1 MKFTMNAKDLK
12 VMMEKGMTAINKKL
26 TFSTLTRLYFQ
37 IDENGILKVWGT
49 DMDHWAEVRTDNIYN
64 IQPGVLGIDVD
75 DIKIIS
81 KMSGE
86 ITLEDVTTDDM
97 EVGKI
102 NIKCGKKIVTIP
114 RYQNTD
120 IFLPSMD
127 ESEKKIM
134 SVKENWL
141 LETVVNLN
149 TYTAN
154 DDNRKIMQV
163 FNFNTKSKRIE
174 ALDGYRIGMRT
185 LENQTIYETTENPFD
200 TVKIH
205 NKCVPVFKKLM
216 DKKSEKEIEIYQD
229 EKYIRLE
236 GNNFTYIIHRIDG
249 EYFKVDHML
258 NMSDD
263 YRFVPNREQI
273 LEAMKYDAEL
283 RKTSGADK
291 EPVVLHSENG
301 NLYSY
306 IAAGKYEAF
315 DELSTSENSMKDDIY
330 IGFNPQFL
338 ADAFSVVD
346 SDNPVCIGTSPKAP
360 MLIYGNEY
368 SFLVLP
374 INFGNDAID
383 YKEKFNENINGGKVA

>member
-1 MKFTMNAKDLK
+1 MMKFTMNAKDLK
-12 VMMEKGMTAINKKL
+12 TMMEKGMAAINKKAIL
-26 TFSTLTRLYFQ
+26 STLTRLYFQ
-37 IDENGILKVWGT
+37 INENGILKVWGT
-49 DMDHWAEVRTDNIYN
+49 DMEHWAEVRTDNIYDT
-64 IQPGVLGIDVD
+64 QPGVIGIDVD

-86 ITLEDVTTDDM
+86 ITLEDVTTEDM

-114 RYQNTD
+114 RYQNID

-141 LETVVNLN
+141 LETIVNLD
-149 TYTAN
+149 TYTSDN
-154 DDNRKIMQV
+154 DNMTMMQV

-185 LENQTIYETTENPFD
+185 LDNQTIYETNPFD

-205 NKCVPVFKKLM
+205 NKCVSVFKKLM

-229 EKYIRLE
+229 GKYIRLE
-236 GNNFTYIIHRIDG
+236 GNDFTYIIRRIDG
-249 EYFKVDHML
+249 EYFKVDSML

-263 YRFVPNREQI
+263 YRFVPDREQI
-273 LEAMKYDAEL
+273 LEAMKYDTEL
-283 RKTSGADK
+283 RKTSGVDK
-291 EPVVLHSENG
+291 KPVVLHSENG

-315 DELSTSENSMKDDIY
+315 DEFETSENNMKDNFY

-338 ADAFSVVD
+338 TDAFNIVD
-346 SDNPVCIGTSPKAP
+346 SDKPLCFGTGSKAP
-360 MLIYGNEY
+360 LLINGDEY
-368 SFLVLP
+368 KILVLP
-374 INFGNDAID
+374 VNIENDEYSTEFTKRIRG
-383 YKEKFNENINGGKVA
+383 EVA

>member
-1 MKFTMNAKDLK
+1 MMKFTMNAKDLK
-12 VMMEKGMTAINKKL
+12 TMMEKGMVAINKKATL
-26 TFSTLTRLYFQ
+26 STLTRLYFQ

-49 DMDHWAEVRTDNIYN
+49 DMEHWAEVRTDNAYDA
-64 IQPGVLGIDVD
+64 QPGVLGIDVD

-81 KMSGE
+81 KMCGE

-114 RYQNTD
+114 RYQNID

-141 LETVVNLN
+141 LETVINLN
-149 TYTAN
+149 TYTAD
-154 DDNRKIMQV
+154 DDNQKMMQV

-174 ALDGYRIGMRT
+174 ALDGHRIGMRT
-185 LENQTIYETTENPFD
+185 LENQTIYETTESPFD

-216 DKKSEKEIEIYQD
+216 DKKSKKEIEIYQD
-229 EKYIRLE
+229 KKYIRVE
-236 GNNFTYIIHRIDG
+236 GNDFTYIIRRIDG
-249 EYFKVDHML
+249 EYFKVDSML

-263 YRFVPNREQI
+263 YRFVPDREQI
-273 LEAMKYDAEL
+273 LEAMKYDTEL

-291 EPVVLHSENG
+291 KPVILHSVNG

-306 IAAGKYEAF
+306 IVAGKYEAF
-315 DELSTSENSMKDDIY
+315 DELETSENNMKDNFY

-338 ADAFSVVD
+338 TDAFNIVD
-346 SDNPVCIGTSPKAP
+346 SDKPLCFGTGSKAP
-360 MLIYGNEY
+360 LLINGDEY
-368 SFLVLP
+368 KILVLP
-374 INFGNDAID
+374 VSIENDKYSAEFTKRIRG
-383 YKEKFNENINGGKVA
+383 EVA

>member
-1 MKFTMNAKDLK
+1 M
-12 VMMEKGMTAINKKL
+12 
-26 TFSTLTRLYFQ
+26 
-37 IDENGILKVWGT
+37 
-49 DMDHWAEVRTDNIYN
+49 
-64 IQPGVLGIDVD
+64 D

-86 ITLEDVTTDDM
+86 ITLEDVTTEDM

-134 SVKENWL
+134 SIKGNWL

-149 TYTAN
+149 TYTAD
-154 DDNRKIMQV
+154 DDNRKMMQV

-174 ALDGYRIGMRT
+174 ALDGHRIGMRT
-185 LENQTIYETTENPFD
+185 LENQTIYETTESPFD

-229 EKYIRLE
+229 KKYIKVE
-236 GNNFTYIIHRIDG
+236 GNDFTYIIRRIDG
-249 EYFKVDHML
+249 EYFKVDSML
-258 NMSDD
+258 DMSDD
-263 YRFVPNREQI
+263 YRFVPDRKQI
-273 LEAMKYDAEL
+273 LDAMKYDTEL

-291 EPVVLHSENG
+291 KPVVLHSENG

-315 DELSTSENSMKDDIY
+315 DEFETSENNMKDNFY
-330 IGFNPQFL
+330 IGFDPQFL
-338 ADAFSVVD
+338 TDAFNIVD
-346 SDNPVCIGTSPKAP
+346 SDNPLCFGTGNKAP
-360 MLIYGNEY
+360 LLINGDEY
-368 SFLVLP
+368 KILVLP
-374 INFGNDAID
+374 VNIGSED
-383 YKEKFNENINGGKVA
+383 YSAEFTKRIRGEVA

>member
-1 MKFTMNAKDLK
+1 MSAKDLK
-12 VMMEKGMTAINKKL
+12 TMMEKGIAAINKKATL
-26 TFSTLTRLYFQ
+26 STLTRLYFQ

-49 DMDHWAEVRTDNIYN
+49 DMEHWTEVRTDNAYDT
-64 IQPGVLGIDVD
+64 QPGVLGIDVD

-86 ITLEDVTTDDM
+86 ITLEDVTTEDM
-97 EVGKI
+97 KIGKI

-114 RYQNTD
+114 RYQNID
-120 IFLPSMD
+120 IFLPPMD

-141 LETVVNLN
+141 LETLVNLN
-149 TYTAN
+149 TYTSSN
-154 DDNRKIMQV
+154 DNRKIMQV

-174 ALDGYRIGMRT
+174 ALDGHRIGMRT
-185 LENQTIYETTENPFD
+185 LENQTIYETTENSFD

-216 DKKSEKEIEIYQD
+216 DKKSENEIEICQD

-236 GNNFTYIIHRIDG
+236 GNDFTYIIRRIDG
-249 EYFKVDHML
+249 DYFKVDSML
-258 NMSDD
+258 DMYDD
-263 YRFVPNREQI
+263 YRFVPDREQI

-291 EPVVLHSENG
+291 EPVILHSENG

-315 DELSTSENSMKDDIY
+315 DEFETSENNMKDNFY
-330 IGFNPQFL
+330 IGLNPQFL
-338 ADAFSVVD
+338 ADAFNIVD
-346 SDNPVCIGTSPKAP
+346 SDKPLCFGTSNKAP
-360 MLIYGNEY
+360 LLINGNEY
-368 SFLVLP
+368 KILILP
-374 INFGNDAID
+374 VNIGNEDCSAEFTKRIRG
-383 YKEKFNENINGGKVA
+383 EVA

>member
-1 MKFTMNAKDLK
+1 MMKFTMNAKDLK
-12 VMMEKGMTAINKKL
+12 TTMEKGIAAINKKATLSNL
-26 TFSTLTRLYFQ
+26 TKLYFQ
-37 IDENGILKVWGT
+37 IEENGILKVWGT
-49 DMDHWAEVRTDNIYN
+49 DLEHWVEVRTDNVYDT
-64 IQPGVLGIDVD
+64 QPGVFGIDVD

-86 ITLEDVTTDDM
+86 ITLEDVTTEDM
-97 EVGKI
+97 KSNKI

-114 RYQNTD
+114 RYQNID

-141 LETVVNLN
+141 LETFVNLN
-149 TYTAN
+149 IYTSNN
-154 DDNRKIMQV
+154 DNMKMMQA

-185 LENQTIYETTENPFD
+185 LENQTIYETTENPFY

-229 EKYIRLE
+229 EKHIRLE
-236 GNNFTYIIHRIDG
+236 GNDFTYIIRRING
-249 EYFKVDHML
+249 EFFKVDSML
-258 NMSDD
+258 DMSDD
-263 YRFVPNREQI
+263 YRFVPDREQI

-283 RKTSGADK
+283 RKTSGVDK
-291 EPVVLHSENG
+291 MPVILHSENG

-306 IAAGKYEAF
+306 ISAGRYEAF
-315 DELSTSENSMKDDIY
+315 DEFETSENTMKDNFY
-330 IGFNPQFL
+330 IGFVPQFL
-338 ADAFSVVD
+338 TDAFNIVD
-346 SDNPVCIGTSPKAP
+346 SDKPLCFGTGSKAP
-360 MLIYGNEY
+360 LLINGDEY
-368 SFLVLP
+368 KILVLP
-374 INFGNDAID
+374 VNIENDEYSTEFTKRIRG
-383 YKEKFNENINGGKVA
+383 EVV

>member
-1 MKFTMNAKDLK
+1 MMKFTMNAKDLK
-12 VMMEKGMTAINKKL
+12 VMMEKGMAAINKKATL
-26 TFSTLTRLYFQ
+26 STLTRLYFQ
-37 IDENGILKVWGT
+37 IDKNGILKVLGT
-49 DMDHWAEVRTDNIYN
+49 DMEHWVEVRTDNAYDT
-64 IQPGVLGIDVD
+64 QPGVFGIDVD

-86 ITLEDVTTDDM
+86 ITLEDVTIEDM
-97 EVGKI
+97 EVDKI

-141 LETVVNLN
+141 LETLVNLN
-149 TYTAN
+149 TYTSNN
-154 DDNRKIMQV
+154 DNMKMMQA

-185 LENQTIYETTENPFD
+185 LENQTIHETTENPFY

-229 EKYIRLE
+229 EKHIRLE
-236 GNNFTYIIHRIDG
+236 GNDFTYIIRRING
-249 EYFKVDHML
+249 EFFKVDSML
-258 NMSDD
+258 DMSDD
-263 YRFVPNREQI
+263 YRFVPDREQI

-283 RKTSGADK
+283 GKTSGADK
-291 EPVVLHSENG
+291 KPVVLHSENG

-306 IAAGKYEAF
+306 IAVGKYEAF
-315 DELSTSENSMKDDIY
+315 DEFEISENNMKDNFY

-338 ADAFSVVD
+338 TDAFNIVD
-346 SDNPVCIGTSPKAP
+346 SDKPLCFGTGSKAP
-360 MLIYGNEY
+360 LLINGDEY
-368 SFLVLP
+368 KILVLP
-374 INFGNDAID
+374 VNIENDEYSTEFTKRIRG
-383 YKEKFNENINGGKVA
+383 EVA

>member
-1 MKFTMNAKDLK
+1 MMKFTMNAKDLK
-12 VMMEKGMTAINKKL
+12 TMMEKGMVAINKKATL
-26 TFSTLTRLYFQ
+26 STLTRLYFQ

-49 DMDHWAEVRTDNIYN
+49 DMEHWAEVRTDNAYDA
-64 IQPGVLGIDVD
+64 QPGVLGIDVD

-114 RYQNTD
+114 RYQNID

-141 LETVVNLN
+141 LETVINLN
-149 TYTAN
+149 TYTAD
-154 DDNRKIMQV
+154 DDNQKMMQV
-163 FNFNTKSKRIE
+163 FNFNTKLKRIE
-174 ALDGYRIGMRT
+174 ALDGHRIGMRT
-185 LENQTIYETTENPFD
+185 LENQTIYETTESPFD

-216 DKKSEKEIEIYQD
+216 DKKSKKEIEIYQD
-229 EKYIRLE
+229 KKYIRVE
-236 GNNFTYIIHRIDG
+236 GNDFTYIIRRIDG
-249 EYFKVDHML
+249 EYFKVDSML

-263 YRFVPNREQI
+263 YRFVPDREQI
-273 LEAMKYDAEL
+273 LETMKYDTEL

-291 EPVVLHSENG
+291 KPVILHSENG

-315 DELSTSENSMKDDIY
+315 DELETSENNMKDNFY

-338 ADAFSVVD
+338 TDAFNIVD
-346 SDNPVCIGTSPKAP
+346 SDKPLCFGTGSKAP
-360 MLIYGNEY
+360 LLINGDEY
-368 SFLVLP
+368 KILVLP
-374 INFGNDAID
+374 VSIKNDEYSAEFTKRIRG
-383 YKEKFNENINGGKVA
+383 EVA